1 MSEERFW
8 AVDVE
13 GNGARPPEVVE
24 LAMQEVVG
32 LRLTGR
38 RLHWLVRPST
48 PVTPFASGIHGLTDA
63 DLADAPSMED
73 IADDVVTWLQDA
85 RIVGHNVKVELD
97 VLGRQLEGWR
107 PSQAIDTLRMARAL
121 RPGLPSYGLDRLGG
135 SLGVRE
141 TAASL
146 TGRGHHSALFDATLA
161 ALVFVELLSA
171 LPTELR
177 PAVVRDADLLNPGQG
192 RLI

>member
-1 MSEERFW
+1 MLP
-8 AVDVE
+8 VQLVIVE
-13 GNGARPPEVVE
+13 VRIDPQLGGLVPKRLRVE
-24 LAMQEVVG
+24 Q
-32 LRLTGR
+32 TQ
-38 RLHWLVRPST
+38 S
-48 PVTPFASGIHGLTDA
+48 S
-63 DLADAPSMED
+63 
-73 IADDVVTWLQDA
+73 LQDA

-107 PSQAIDTLRMARAL
+107 PAQAIDTLRMARAL

-141 TAASL
+141 AAARL
-146 TGRGHHSALFDATLA
+146 TGRGHHSAAYDATLA

-177 PAVVRDADLLNPGQG
+177 PAAVRDADLLNPGQG
-192 RLI
+192 TLV